1 MTQQCIALLG
11 RRDEPTDAVEQY
23 CRYLGRALRAYD
35 VALEIE
41 VVNWRETGWAAALRD
56 LRAAANGWRSEWVLV
71 QYTALAWSARGFP
84 VRFCKVLRALRGGGA
99 RIAVVFHDVEP
110 YPGRRII
117 DSLRQISQVATM
129 RHASQFAD
137 APIFTVPY
145 EKLSWLR
152 FVHARAAS
160 IPVGANLP
168 VFTEAPSHHS
178 SRDLLTIA
186 VYCITGG
193 EAGSR
198 ETSEIIAAV
207 RFASQRLGKLRL
219 TVFGR
224 HAELREAAL
233 RASLRELPVELS
245 VEGVL
250 DEHRV
255 VENLRSSEV
264 LLFVRGAISTRR
276 GSAIAGIACGLPVI
290 AQAGT
295 ETAAP
300 ITEAGVVFYDPQKPG
315 DLGAVLLR
323 VLQDEKY
330 RLELAERSRLAQQQ
344 HFSWSAIAG
353 RYAELLK

>member
-1 MTQQCIALLG
+1 MTQRCIALLG
-11 RRDEPTDAVEQY
+11 RRDEPTDAVEEY
-23 CRYLGRALRAYD
+23 CQYLGRALRPYE

-41 VVNWRETGWAAALRD
+41 RVNWREVGWATALRD
-56 LRAAANGWRSEWVLV
+56 LRIRAKSWRGEWVLV
-71 QYTALAWSARGFP
+71 QYTALAWSMRGFP
-84 VRFCKVLRALRGGGA
+84 GRFREVLFALRNGGA

-110 YPGRRII
+110 YPGERTIDCLRR
-117 DSLRQISQVATM
+117 ISQVRTM

-137 APIFTVPY
+137 TSIFTVLC

-152 FVHARAAS
+152 SVHARAAF

-168 VFTEAPSHHS
+168 VLAEHSSHHS
-178 SRDLLTIA
+178 AKDLLTIG
-186 VYCITGG
+186 VFGITGG
-193 EAGSR
+193 EAGNR
-198 ETSEIIAAV
+198 ETSDIIAAV
-207 RFASQRLGKLRL
+207 RFASQRVDRLRL

-250 DEHRV
+250 DEQRV
-255 VENLRSSEV
+255 VEELLSCDL

-300 ITEAGVVFYDPQKPG
+300 ITEAGVVFYDPHKSG

-323 VLQDEKY
+323 VLQDETY
-330 RLELAERSRLAQQQ
+330 RLELAERSRRAQQQ
-344 HFSWSAIAG
+344 YFSWTAIAA
-353 RYAELLK
+353 RYVELLK

>member
-1 MTQQCIALLG
+1 MTQRCIALLG
-11 RRDEPTDAVEQY
+11 RRDEPTDAVEEY

-41 VVNWRETGWAAALRD
+41 RVNWREAGWAAALRD
-56 LRAAANGWRSEWVLV
+56 LRTRAKSCRGEWVLV
-71 QYTALAWSARGFP
+71 QYTALAWSVRGFP
-84 VRFCKVLRALRGGGA
+84 LRFREVLRALRSGGA

-110 YPGRRII
+110 YPGERII
-117 DSLRQISQVATM
+117 DRLRRISQVATM

-137 APIFTVPY
+137 TPIFTVPCG
-145 EKLSWLR
+145 KLSWLR
-152 FVHARAAS
+152 SVHARAAF

-168 VFTEAPSHHS
+168 VLAEHSPHHS
-178 SRDLLTIA
+178 ARDPLTIG
-186 VYCITGG
+186 VFGITGG
-193 EAGSR
+193 EAGNR
-198 ETSEIIAAV
+198 ETSEIIGAV
-207 RFASQRLGKLRL
+207 RFVSQRVGKLRL

-233 RASLRELPVELS
+233 LAGLGHLPVELS

-250 DEHRV
+250 DEYRV
-255 VENLRSSEV
+255 VEKLHNCDV
-264 LLFVRGAISTRR
+264 LLFVRGAVSTRR

-323 VLQDEKY
+323 VLQDETY
-330 RLELAERSRLAQQQ
+330 RLELAERSRRAQQQ
-344 HFSWSAIAG
+344 YFSWTAIAG

>member
-1 MTQQCIALLG
+1 MTERCIAMLG
-11 RRDEPTDAVEQY
+11 RRDEPTDAIEEY

-41 VVNWRETGWAAALRD
+41 RVNWREAGWAAALSD
-56 LRAAANGWRSEWVLV
+56 LRTRAKSWRGEWVLV
-71 QYTALAWSARGFP
+71 QYTALAWSLHGFP
-84 VRFCKVLRALRGGGA
+84 FRFRKVLRTLRSSGA
-99 RIAVVFHDVEP
+99 RICVVFHDVEP

-117 DSLRQISQVATM
+117 DALRRTLQIGAM
-129 RHASQFAD
+129 RGAVQIAD
-137 APIFTVPY
+137 AQVFTVPC
-145 EKLSWLR
+145 ENLSWLR
-152 FVHARAAS
+152 SVPARSAC

-168 VFTEAPSHHS
+168 AIAESSSHHLQK
-178 SRDLLTIA
+178 DILTIA
-186 VYCITGG
+186 VFGITGG
-193 EAGSR
+193 EAGTR

-207 RFASQRLGKLRL
+207 RFAGQRMQRLRL
-219 TVFGR
+219 AVFGR
-224 HAELREAAL
+224 HADLREAAL
-233 RASLRELPVELS
+233 RAGLANLPVELS

-255 VENLRSSEV
+255 VEVLRSCDL

-295 ETAAP
+295 ETAAS
-300 ITEAGVVFYDPQKPG
+300 ITEAGVAFYDPQKPG

-323 VLQDEKY
+323 VLQDEMY

-344 HFSWSAIAG
+344 YFSWTAIAA

>member
-1 MTQQCIALLG
+1 
-11 RRDEPTDAVEQY
+11 
-23 CRYLGRALRAYD
+23 
-35 VALEIE
+35 
-41 VVNWRETGWAAALRD
+41 
-56 LRAAANGWRSEWVLV
+56 
-71 QYTALAWSARGFP
+71 
-84 VRFCKVLRALRGGGA
+84 
-99 RIAVVFHDVEP
+99 
-110 YPGRRII
+110 
-117 DSLRQISQVATM
+117 
-129 RHASQFAD
+129 
-137 APIFTVPY
+137 
-145 EKLSWLR
+145 
-152 FVHARAAS
+152 
-160 IPVGANLP
+160 
-168 VFTEAPSHHS
+168 
-178 SRDLLTIA
+178 

-255 VENLRSSEV
+255 VENLRSSDV

-330 RLELAERSRLAQQQ
+330 RLGLAERSRLAQQQ

>member
-1 MTQQCIALLG
+1 
-11 RRDEPTDAVEQY
+11 
-23 CRYLGRALRAYD
+23 
-35 VALEIE
+35 
-41 VVNWRETGWAAALRD
+41 
-56 LRAAANGWRSEWVLV
+56 
-71 QYTALAWSARGFP
+71 
-84 VRFCKVLRALRGGGA
+84 
-99 RIAVVFHDVEP
+99 
-110 YPGRRII
+110 
-117 DSLRQISQVATM
+117 M

-137 APIFTVPY
+137 APIFTVPC

-168 VFTEAPSHHS
+168 VFTEPSSHHS
-178 SRDLLTIA
+178 PRDLLTIA

-255 VENLRSSEV
+255 VENLRSSDV